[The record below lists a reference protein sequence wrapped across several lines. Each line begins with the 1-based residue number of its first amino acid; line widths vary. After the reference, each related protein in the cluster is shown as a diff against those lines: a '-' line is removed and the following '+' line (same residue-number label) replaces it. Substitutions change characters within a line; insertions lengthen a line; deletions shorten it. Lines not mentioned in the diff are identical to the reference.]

1 MAKGENSIDR
11 TNRLIEEWTR
21 SIENDRA
28 YESDIVKRI
37 NEIDLLISKLQKERD
52 DLQIN
57 LDEST
62 EDKIDAI
69 YTKMALMQFVKN
81 GGGLDMYVEQYKLSW
96 ISQDFQLVIFFFLP
110 R

>member
-37 NEIDLLISKLQKERD
+37 NEIDLLISKL
-52 DLQIN
+52 
-57 LDEST
+57 
-62 EDKIDAI
+62 
-69 YTKMALMQFVKN
+69 
-81 GGGLDMYVEQYKLSW
+81 
-96 ISQDFQLVIFFFLP
+96 
-110 R
+110 